1 MTRGR
6 RTAAQNGNLYV
17 DGVIY
22 DGAMVANRS
31 AALTS
36 ACTDGADRIT
46 GRGGNDTLTDEG
58 GADKF
63 TLHSQ

>member
-1 MTRGR
+1 
-6 RTAAQNGNLYV
+6 V
-17 DGVIY
+17 DGVTY

-46 GRGGNDTLTDEG
+46 GRGGNDTFIDEG